1 MSSRVRH
8 GPRRSQSSLTLTLQC
23 YLSLTGLEVKDDER
37 MKPEA
42 RRKKSTRTTRLLVSL
57 LPIFPRHIPV
67 CIDLPGVARPQ
78 GFQKKAAEEKEAARY
93 SRR

>member
-1 MSSRVRH
+1 M
-8 GPRRSQSSLTLTLQC
+8 LTLAVQC

-57 LPIFPRHIPV
+57 LPIFPRRFSIF
-67 CIDLPGVARPQ
+67 IDISWLSQSQ